1 MPQDNTKLKCI
12 PEPIVTQI
20 TDAMNALESKEITVN
35 VQKTKLKPDA
45 EFVFLFLDN
54 MNLLI
59 NNPAITKQDI
69 AVLLGYARKMM
80 YGNQISI
87 SQQDIAEELGT
98 FQPNVSASVKKLTK
112 LGVFYKEGRSLFMNW
127 KFLAKGNLT
136 DFMKAEEEKTK
147 LSQEL
152 KLANNN

>member
-12 PEPIVTQI
+12 PEPVVTQI

-69 AVLLGYARKMM
+69 AVLLSYARKMM

-87 SQQDIAEELGT
+87 SQKDIADELGT
-98 FQPNVSASVKKLTK
+98 FQPNVSASVKKLTQ

-136 DFMKAEEEKTK
+136 DFMKAEQEKEK
-147 LSQEL
+147 LAQEL
-152 KLANNN
+152 RLANNN